1 MTQSGPLFVT
11 TRGGSRHPPGLLV
24 PSHTQSF
31 GRGDLGG
38 VEEARGGATS
48 LMEKLLAGANLI
60 CEGLGAVSSAVAGS
74 DTEALE
80 VAVSVAAQ
88 WWTTQYRVAQWR
100 RWARWAW

>member
-1 MTQSGPLFVT
+1 VT

-74 DTEALE
+74 DTEASE

-88 WWTTQYRVAQWR
+88 CGRPSTVWLSGGDGLAGHGDNNGLF
-100 RWARWAW
+100 